1 LIPSILAEVTSPVN
15 EIQPKIY
22 AILCTCA
29 DATQYRMDSRASN
42 IKGDP
47 RKSKYLMDEAEAAEL
62 ASKFNESA
70 LPGVTFK
77 VDRILDREPAPLPTI
92 DYTDHEFVGQRGHEK
107 KFCVSK
113 VTPSLRFGK
122 KFDKKPLLP
131 KDFTAAN
138 FMTAEQVIQRIAVMG
153 PGHYLGYYIEE
164 GSQTAY
170 KDIDACRNEE
180 TQELT
185 LVARETLADYPGAYV
200 GVSISGTGLQIVTS
214 YTGECPEHG
223 CRNDAKGLELY
234 TKGKIITIG
243 FSGVGRTDAD
253 CTAGLL
259 RQIALNFPETAA
271 GSADAENWTEG
282 PCKGANPIKDDSEL
296 IDRARKSTSGNAEF
310 GSVASFEALWSGE
323 EAELAEAFPSSDEM
337 YNASSADMALAT
349 HFSWWTG
356 NDCQRIENLMRQSA
370 LERPKWDEMRGSITW
385 LQMTIL
391 KAVSMQHSWF
401 GQNNNPEPGTVVT
414 PDGNYGVETPQKRK
428 GNGFMTIDDQLQYFA
443 GCTYIESMN
452 AALVP
457 DGSILK
463 PEAFTVR
470 YGGYQFNMDDSNHTV
485 SKKPWEA
492 WTQNQVYSCVKAYS
506 TCFKPQLPFGTIVT
520 RDGQRFANTY
530 RSITID
536 RKQGDVSPFLNHIA
550 KLLPDERDRTIMLSY
565 MAAVV
570 QHQGTKFMWAPLL
583 QGVQGNGKS
592 LLSKCVEQAVGA
604 RYTYWPKAT
613 ELGEKFN
620 AWMKD
625 KVLYAVED
633 VYVPDSR
640 VEIMEALKPMI
651 TGQSLKV
658 EKKGVD
664 QEMADICGN
673 FIFNSNH
680 KEALRVNNDERR
692 YCIFITPQQVKED
705 LERDGMDGRY
715 FPKLVAWLYKED
727 GFAIVSEFL
736 HTYAIPAEL
745 NPAGDCQRAPVST
758 TFHEAVA
765 ASQGGIEQD
774 LEAALEEGAQG
785 FRGGWVSSTWFEQL
799 PRVLKSNLTRNKRHE
814 ILARMGYILHPAL
827 KNGWTDHIVVPDS
840 KKAKLYIKRTDT
852 MLAQLKG
859 VAAAKHYEDSN
870 KLTAPVDLP
879 FGQHTVTSINV
890 PRPS

>member
-1 LIPSILAEVTSPVN
+1 METLIGSVKEVK
-15 EIQPKIY
+15 PKLY
-22 AILCTCA
+22 ALVCTKV
-29 DATQYRMDSRASN
+29 DGTTHRIDSRSSN
-42 IKGDP
+42 LSGDP
-47 RKSKYLMDEAEAAEL
+47 RRSAFLMDEAEVIEMAT
-62 ASKFNESA
+62 KFNASA
-70 LPGVTFK
+70 LNGDVYSPEQVRDVPPPPFP
-77 VDRILDREPAPLPTI
+77 VI
-92 DYTDHEFVGQRGHEK
+92 DYKTHPFIEQVKTEK
-107 KFCVSK
+107 LFCISK
-113 VTPSLRFGK
+113 LSPSQKFGK
-122 KFDKKPLLP
+122 VWDKKPLV
-131 KDFTAAN
+131 KKGFTTDDL
-138 FMTAEQVIQRIAVMG
+138 MTADAAVLRTTLGADHHVAYYVTKEKKRAYIDLDNCRHPVTGHLTPKAQAVVVEFAGGYIA
-153 PGHYLGYYIEE
+153 P
-164 GSQTAY
+164 
-170 KDIDACRNEE
+170 
-180 TQELT
+180 
-185 LVARETLADYPGAYV
+185 
-200 GVSISGTGLQIVTS
+200 SISGTGLQIVIT
-214 YTGECPEHG
+214 YTGDAPDHSK
-223 CRNDAKGLELY
+223 RNEAEDMEVYTEGKLMTLGLP
-234 TKGKIITIG
+234 GIG
-243 FSGVGRTDAD
+243 DPNKDCTDAFHRHVD
-253 CTAGLL
+253 
-259 RQIALNFPETAA
+259 RYHPETAGA
-271 GSADAENWTEG
+271 SADPANWSHE
-282 PCKGANPIKDDSEL
+282 PHPDAHPIEDDDEL
-296 IDRARKSTSGNAEF
+296 ISK
-310 GSVASFEALWSGE
+310 ALESQSMNGAMGVKATFKQLFQGDE
-323 EAELAEAFPSSDEM
+323 DGLAIAYPSENSP
-337 YNASSADMALAT
+337 YNARRADAGLAQQLV
-349 HFSWWTG
+349 FWTG
-356 NDCQRIENLMRQSA
+356 GDHQRIEDLMYRSA
-370 LERPKWDEMRGSITW
+370 LVRDKWEEMRGSVTY
-385 LQMTIL
+385 LRKTIL
-391 KAVSMQHSWF
+391 HAVALQLAGNMQKKWYGMQTIHT
-401 GQNNNPEPGTVVT
+401 PGTVIKS
-414 PDGNYGVETPQKRK
+414 DGIHGVEVPQTR
-428 GNGFMTIDDQLQYFA
+428 GGTGFMTVEDQLAHFD
-443 GCTYIESMN
+443 GCVYIESMN

-463 PEAFTVR
+463 PEAFSVR
-470 YGGYQFNMDDSNHTV
+470 YGGYQFVMDRSNSMRP
-485 SKKPWEA
+485 SKKAFEA
-492 WTQNQVYSCVKAYS
+492 FTQSTVYSCVKAYS

-520 RDGQRFANTY
+520 RDGQRFANAY

-715 FPKLVAWLYKED
+715 FPKLIAWLYKEG

-774 LEAALEEGAQG
+774 LEAAVEECAQG
-785 FRGGWVSSTWFEQL
+785 FRGGWVSSTYFEQL
-799 PRVLKSNLTRNKRHE
+799 PRVVKSNLTRNKRHE
-814 ILARMGYILHPAL
+814 ILVKMGYMLHPAL
-827 KNGWTDHIVVPDS
+827 KNGWTDNLVLPDG
-840 KKAKLYIKRTDT
+840 KKAKLYIRRSDS
-852 MLAQLKG
+852 MLAQLKTPSA
-859 VAAAKHYEDSN
+859 VAKHYQETNGGFKVPEVPAVHS
-870 KLTAPVDLP
+870 
-879 FGQHTVTSINV
+879 VTSM
-890 PRPS
+890 